1 MATLDFVPT
10 IEDDEVVAGAED
22 AGSDSE
28 TEMVARKGQKKQT
41 EFAEGFEFP
50 VDGGERITWDMNEAM
65 DMAIKGQPSQF
76 TPLDVK
82 IARVRE
88 MRN

>member
-28 TEMVARKGQKKQT
+28 TEMV
-41 EFAEGFEFP
+41 
-50 VDGGERITWDMNEAM
+50 
-65 DMAIKGQPSQF
+65 
-76 TPLDVK
+76 
-82 IARVRE
+82 
-88 MRN
+88 